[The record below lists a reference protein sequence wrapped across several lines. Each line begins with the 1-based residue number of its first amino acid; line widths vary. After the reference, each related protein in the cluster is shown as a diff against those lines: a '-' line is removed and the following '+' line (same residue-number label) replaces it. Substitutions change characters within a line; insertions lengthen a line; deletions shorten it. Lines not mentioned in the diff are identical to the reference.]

1 MKVVVLMFRR
11 EVIIVLVL
19 TSFLTFSLA
28 ASSFL
33 MPHYVDRSKYKSQ
46 LSEGMPVDYE
56 VSLNGAL
63 FSSLHSWPRR
73 YGAIVGEDLQLKISG
88 RKHYWSPSYVKVQ
101 LKFDKGIYD
110 NKTLLEWTIYEE
122 YFEKKV
128 NLHASYVG
136 NFSINISFKLIDSR
150 LNLTRFKSE
159 YKMAI
164 YVRNDVT
171 ELKKLF
177 KSDNIPETI
186 LVQCESFKRI

>member
-1 MKVVVLMFRR
+1 MSRNRIKILTAILILVS
-11 EVIIVLVL
+11 IIASSL
-19 TSFLTFSLA
+19 TIYFLTHEV
-28 ASSFL
+28 SSSNFG
-33 MPHYVDRSKYKSQ
+33 
-46 LSEGMPVDYE
+46 EGMPVDYE

-159 YKMAI
+159 YKMVI

-186 LVQCESFKRI
+186 LIQRESFKRI